1 MNRLNLCIAAT
12 LIALASCG
20 EASEKPAA
28 SAAPVEPAGPPAFAS
43 IIANPA
49 AYIGKQVEFPTVL
62 AAGDVLFVSGET
74 GTHMGQ
80 SWNDPSGK
88 ENSVAPPP
96 GYVPGK
102 PCIFLVV
109 NDDNTPILPL
119 QPIVVDNL
127 TPCFAQS
134 SFSSIKLT
142 GTLAEVRDT
151 QLLVDNQTVTLKA
164 PALTKIDF
172 KTPAL

>member
-1 MNRLNLCIAAT
+1 MGRLHLCFAAA
-12 LIALASCG
+12 LIVLASCG

-28 SAAPVEPAGPPAFAS
+28 SATPAEPAGPPAFAD

-49 AYIGKQVEFPTVL
+49 SYIGKPVEFPIVL
-62 AAGDVLFVSGET
+62 AAGDVLFVSGEKATHT
-74 GTHMGQ
+74 GQ
-80 SWNDPSGK
+80 AWNDPSGK

-96 GYVPGK
+96 GYVAGK

-109 NDDNTPILPL
+109 NDDNTPVLPL

-127 TPCFAQS
+127 SPCFAQS

-142 GTLAEVRDT
+142 GTIAEVRDT
-151 QLLVDNQTVTLKA
+151 QLLVDNQTATLKA
-164 PALTKIDF
+164 PALTNIDF
-172 KTPAL
+172 KTPSL

>member
-1 MNRLNLCIAAT
+1 MGRLHLCIAVT
-12 LIALASCG
+12 LIALAACG

-28 SAAPVEPAGPPAFAS
+28 SAAPAEPAGPPTFAG
-43 IIANPA
+43 IVANPS
-49 AYIGKQVEFPTVL
+49 AYIGKPVEFPIVL
-62 AAGDVLFVSGET
+62 AAGDMLFVSGET
-74 GTHMGQ
+74 GTAAGQ
-80 SWNDPSGK
+80 TWNDPSGK

-96 GYVPGK
+96 GYVSGK

-109 NDDNTPILPL
+109 NDDNTLVLPL

-134 SFSSIKLT
+134 SFSSVSLT

-151 QLLVDNQTVTLKA
+151 QLHVDNQTVTLQA